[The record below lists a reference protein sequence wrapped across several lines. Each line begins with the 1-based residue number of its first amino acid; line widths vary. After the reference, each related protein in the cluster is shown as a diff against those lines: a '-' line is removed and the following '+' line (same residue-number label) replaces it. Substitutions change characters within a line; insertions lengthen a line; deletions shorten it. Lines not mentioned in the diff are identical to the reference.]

1 MNIQTKASFKKEF
14 MAYIRTYNFLA
25 VALVIIGLAI
35 FSPLLI
41 AGTGA
46 LMDAMSDV
54 YDEMGID
61 VSIMTEMLGTAASIG
76 VTSSVESIT
85 GAGLIVVL
93 LLLNKAAGGEQKKR
107 AVIIPKSAGL
117 RSFAYIFSKFIIYP
131 LSAFVL
137 TVVAM
142 FAAWAFSLL
151 VFDINDVTFSGV
163 LLSGIISGFCLM
175 MYICFHL
182 ALGTATG
189 KAAMSAAICITASI
203 LLPTFFSVISA
214 EYMFNPFALNVV
226 AYTVI
231 LNDSITGA
239 ELTDIAVSAVFALGI
254 MAVAYFVALFAQ
266 NARKVDNRGNEID
279 L

>member
-1 MNIQTKASFKKEF
+1 MNIQTRASFKKEL
-14 MAYIRTYNFLA
+14 MAYIRTYNLLA

-117 RSFAYIFSKFIIYP
+117 RSFAYIFPKFIIYP
-131 LSAFVL
+131 LSVFVI
-137 TVVAM
+137 TVAAM

-151 VFDINDVTFSGV
+151 VFDVNDVTFSGV

-175 MYICFHL
+175 LYVCFHL

-189 KAAMSAAICITASI
+189 KAAMSAAVCITASI
-203 LLPTFFSVISA
+203 LLPAFFSVMSA

-254 MAVAYFVALFAQ
+254 MTVAYFVALFAQ